1 MTYLYIML
9 WIGLG
14 LIAESISCVKNYTPV
29 KCYNTTVKSYLT
41 ATTFMI
47 IGGVGLVIVTLLPKQ

>member
-1 MTYLYIML
+1 ML